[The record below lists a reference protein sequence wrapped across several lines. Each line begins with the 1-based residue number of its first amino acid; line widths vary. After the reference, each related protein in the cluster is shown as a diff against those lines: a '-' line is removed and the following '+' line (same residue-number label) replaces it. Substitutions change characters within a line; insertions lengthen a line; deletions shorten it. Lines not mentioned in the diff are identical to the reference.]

1 MAAPSGPATLK
12 AATARPQALP
22 ASLRP
27 SATAGRWALSVR
39 VSRYAYRRPM
49 RQPSRE
55 HSLGDGAEL
64 VHGACVALGRGAAL
78 IRGPSGSG
86 KSDLALRFLFLARR
100 GPAALEAPVLV
111 ADDQVR
117 LVSDGKRILASAP
130 EAIRGRIEVR
140 GVGIVALKSIPE
152 AELVLVVDLVDS
164 GETERLPGTDARVRI
179 LDIDLPLLRLAP
191 LENSAP
197 IKLAIA
203 LAHAG
208 RS

>member
-1 MAAPSGPATLK
+1 LPDATE
-12 AATARPQALP
+12 
-22 ASLRP
+22 
-27 SATAGRWALSVR
+27 V
-39 VSRYAYRRPM
+39 
-49 RQPSRE
+49 
-55 HSLGDGAEL
+55 
-64 VHGACVALGRGAAL
+64 VHGTCVALGQRAVL
-78 IRGPSGSG
+78 LRGPSGSG

-117 LVSDGKRILASAP
+117 LISDGTRVLASAP
-130 EAIRGRIEVR
+130 EATRGRIEVR
-140 GVGIVALKSIPE
+140 GVGIVTVKSIIE
-152 AELVLVVDLVDS
+152 AELVLVVDLVGS
-164 GETERLPGTDARVRI
+164 GQAERLPAPDAKVRI
-179 LDIDLPLLRLAP
+179 LDIDLPVVRLAP